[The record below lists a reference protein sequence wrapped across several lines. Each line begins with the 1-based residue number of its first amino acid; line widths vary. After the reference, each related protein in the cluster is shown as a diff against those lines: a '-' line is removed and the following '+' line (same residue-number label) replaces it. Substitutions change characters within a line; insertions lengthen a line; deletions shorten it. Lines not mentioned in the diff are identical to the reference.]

1 MYNAFLGFLPMKPS
15 AFNGRFQRCLNETG
29 FCPRRM
35 PMKGWKRGEITI
47 MERAHGA
54 FGNLYPREFAV
65 LAEIAD

>member
-1 MYNAFLGFLPMKPS
+1 
-15 AFNGRFQRCLNETG
+15 
-29 FCPRRM
+29 
-35 PMKGWKRGEITI
+35 MKGWKRGEITI